1 MDRWSEL
8 VRGSLKYR
16 EIFQDHSQT
25 YVQNKITEYLNRMV
39 QIGIAGYRVGQG
51 SNKYMSKNAKNM
63 AHIIWSVLSIKCVYF

>member
-1 MDRWSEL
+1 MDPWSEL

-16 EIFQDHSQT
+16 EISQDHSQT

-51 SNKYMSKNAKNM
+51 SNKYMSKNM
-63 AHIIWSVLSIKCVYF
+63 QRIWPILYGQSFQ

>member
-1 MDRWSEL
+1 MDPWSEL

-16 EIFQDHSQT
+16 EISQDHSQT

-51 SNKYMSKNAKNM
+51 SN
-63 AHIIWSVLSIKCVYF
+63 